1 MLPTGNRQGYLILSR
16 KYWRLHD
23 SNNSF
28 RMAIKKTN
36 LRGMEALAVLVED
49 SGSVSSTY

>member
-1 MLPTGNRQGYLILSR
+1 MTVITVSE
-16 KYWRLHD
+16 WRL
-23 SNNSF
+23 
-28 RMAIKKTN
+28 KKTN